1 MADATDK
8 TERVPA
14 PSVAIDGAKIRSVRE
29 TKRLTQLYVANVVG
43 VTTDTISRW
52 ENNRYPSIKRENAQK
67 LADALEVA
75 LEEILRQEP
84 PGSDADREPPAAT
97 PAPASRRLVL
107 FLLFAGTLTLLVAIA
122 IFFRHPPT
130 APVAVRWTPRF
141 AAPGEIIPVQ
151 IKVNRQAAH
160 PFGFILKE
168 QLPDRV
174 RLVAALP
181 SSSASESTGS
191 HVKWLVPAGGAPV
204 TISYSLQIPEQQASG
219 NEVKVR
225 VKGEIVLHGDGANRT
240 EPVGGA
246 SEIRIGAYHWADSN
260 GDGRIDDDEIMPA
273 YYICDEM
280 KEFGLEWKTIEAIWS
295 GKGYRWDARNGYT
308 VVR

>member
-1 MADATDK
+1 MSDVADKSDK
-8 TERVPA
+8 VPA
-14 PSVAIDGAKIRSVRE
+14 PSVAIDGARTRSIRE

-67 LADALEVA
+67 LADALEVP
-75 LEEILRQEP
+75 LEEILRREP
-84 PGSDADREPPAAT
+84 ADSEPPAAGPAAAP
-97 PAPASRRLVL
+97 PAPPNRRL
-107 FLLFAGTLTLLVAIA
+107 LLFSALVGALA
-122 IFFRHPPT
+122 LFAALFFFTRRPAPL
-130 APVAVRWTPRF
+130 PVAVRWTPRF
-141 AAPGEIIPVQ
+141 AAPGAVIPVQ
-151 IKVNRQAAH
+151 IKVSRQPAH

-168 QLPDRV
+168 QLPEGI

-191 HVKWLVPAGGAPV
+191 QVKWLVPAGGAPV
-204 TISYSLQIPEQQASG
+204 TISYSMQVPPRQPVGREA
-219 NEVKVR
+219 K
-225 VKGEIVLHGDGANRT
+225 VKGEVVLHGDGANRT
-240 EPVGGA
+240 EGVGGS

-280 KEFGLEWKTIEAIWS
+280 KDFGLDWKIIEAIWS

-308 VVR
+308 VIK